1 MFAESWRYRIML
13 NTEYILKKME
23 PYLNAN
29 RELSEFEFSFLFSQL
44 TKQEQYEVINIM
56 IANEIEYVDE
66 KAEEREELSE
76 SPILTKSNK
85 NISESLMAL
94 TNEEL
99 CVLYQ
104 KGNSA
109 ALDSIIE
116 KNKFFIMKYVNKIM
130 KSFRRQ
136 CLTEDDLFQ
145 EGVFGV
151 IKAVE
156 HFDPAL
162 SYSFLTYCGC
172 WIKQSITRA
181 IVDSGFLIRLPVH
194 IYEKIAKV
202 ARFRRENPL
211 ATEEQLVEI
220 IRRSG
225 WDLSEASLR
234 KYILY
239 GECYLNTTSLN
250 TPVGEDD
257 DTELLLFIPDVS
269 ELPEQIVE
277 DQLKRETI
285 SDVIKTLK
293 PREQEIVTKRFG
305 LNGEKPK
312 TLEEIGKSYNLTRER
327 IRQIEEKALRKL
339 RRPPRAKALKI
350 FWESE

>member
-1 MFAESWRYRIML
+1 ML
-13 NTEYILKKME
+13 NKDYILRTME

-44 TKQEQYEVINIM
+44 SKQEQYEVINIM
-56 IANEIEYVDE
+56 IANGIDYVDE
-66 KAEEREELSE
+66 KVEEQQELVKSSILRE
-76 SPILTKSNK
+76 SNK
-85 NISESLMAL
+85 EVAESLMAL

-99 CVLYQ
+99 CVLFQ
-104 KGNSA
+104 QGNST
-109 ALDSIIE
+109 ALASIIE
-116 KNKFFIMKYVNKIM
+116 KNKRFIMKYVIKSM

-151 IKAVE
+151 IKAAE
-156 HFDPAL
+156 RFDPVL
-162 SYSFLTYCGC
+162 SFSFLNYCGN
-172 WIKQSITRA
+172 WIWQAITRA

-194 IYEKIAKV
+194 IYEKVIKV

-220 IRRSG
+220 IKQSG
-225 WDLSEASLR
+225 WELSEALLR

-250 TPVGEDD
+250 TPVGEED
-257 DTELLLFIPDVS
+257 DTELLLFIPDDS

-277 DQLKRETI
+277 DQLKKEAI
-285 SDVIKTLK
+285 AAVIKTLK
-293 PREQEIVTKRFG
+293 PKEKAILTMRFG
-305 LNGEKPK
+305 LDGKEPM
-312 TLEEIGKSYNLTRER
+312 TLEQVGKIYNVTRER
-327 IRQIEEKALRKL
+327 IRQIEMKALRKL
-339 RRPPRAKALKI
+339 HHPSRAKQIKI
-350 FWESE
+350 FWETE